1 MTAGKRAPR
10 PASSCAGCFSW
21 GCLPLRPYCGACQSF
36 GVSHEP
42 GECAACRRVVPLK
55 KGYCRLCWMQ
65 ASLEAKG
72 QVTILEPFLRQIR
85 HQQLR
90 FADMQRWG
98 TRIPG
103 RPAGRQGRRV
113 GRPQPQPPQPRPVTG
128 WIQLR
133 LFDASR
139 DYTRFN
145 RRRHADFANP
155 WLARARAAAQAM
167 GEARGWS
174 RRVASGVDRGLVILL
189 SGHADGDEIRYS
201 ELFPALHARGISAER
216 TVEVLAGIGVFRDD
230 RVPAF
235 ETWLDRSLAGLAPG
249 IRADVGHWLRTLR
262 HGGPRSRPRAPETVW
277 AYLRT
282 AAPALAA
289 WSGRYGHLR
298 EVTAEDILAAVG
310 GLTGHERRHALS
322 VLRSLFRHCKKNRT
336 IFRDPAARLRV
347 GQYPRTLILPLH
359 DDDIDQAVQAAR
371 NPADRLVL
379 ALAAIHAARPK
390 AIRELQLG
398 DISLGDRRLTIAG
411 RTRPLDDLTRQ
422 VILDWLSHRRD
433 RWPDTANPHLIINQ
447 QTAMETGP
455 VSKVSLTKSFR
466 GQAATLERLRV
477 HRQLDEALAQ
487 GPDPLH
493 LASVFGLDPKTAI
506 RYAENARQLLIT
518 AAEEQDP
525 ASSGE
530 LLRVI
535 LHVTLGELR
544 LLACPA
550 DERLRH
556 AHPGAGMLTV
566 TAPSGTDGTPAARH
580 GRWRR
585 GRHAARE

>member
-1 MTAGKRAPR
+1 L
-10 PASSCAGCFSW
+10 SW
-21 GCLPLRPYCGACQSF
+21 GCLPLRSFCGACQSF
-36 GVSHEP
+36 AVNHEP
-42 GECAACRRVVPLK
+42 GACAACRRVVPLK

-72 QVTILEPFLRQIR
+72 QVTVLEPFLREIR
-85 HQQLR
+85 HHQLS
-90 FADMQRWG
+90 FAGMQRWG
-98 TRIPG
+98 TRVPG
-103 RPAGRQGRRV
+103 RPAGKQGRRAS
-113 GRPQPQPPQPRPVTG
+113 QPLPRPPQPRPVTG

-139 DYTRFN
+139 DYTRFD
-145 RRRHADFANP
+145 RRRHADYTSP
-155 WLARARAAAQAM
+155 WLAGARAAARTI

-174 RRVASGVDRGLVILL
+174 CRVVSGVDRGLVILL
-189 SGHADGDEIRYS
+189 SGHAAGDEIRYS
-201 ELFPALHARGISAER
+201 ELFPALRARGISVER
-216 TVEVLAGIGVFRDD
+216 TVEVLAQIGVFRDD

-249 IRADVGHWLRTLR
+249 IRADVEHWLRTLR
-262 HGGPRSRPRAPETVW
+262 HGGPRSRPRAPETAW

-282 AAPALAA
+282 TAPALAA

-298 EVTAEDILAAVG
+298 EVTGEDILAAVG

-322 VLRSLFRHCKKNRT
+322 VIRSLFRYCKKNRT

-347 GQYPRTLILPLH
+347 GEYPRSIILPLH

-398 DISLGDRRLTIAG
+398 DVSLGDRRLTIAG

-455 VSKVSLTKSFR
+455 VSKVSLTEAFR
-466 GQAATLERLRV
+466 GQVATLERLRV
-477 HRQLDEALAQ
+477 HRQLDEALIRDRTRCTWPRCSAWIPRPRSATRTTP
-487 GPDPLH
+487 G
-493 LASVFGLDPKTAI
+493 SCSSRRPKNMT
-506 RYAENARQLLIT
+506 
-518 AAEEQDP
+518 P
-525 ASSGE
+525 ATS
-530 LLRVI
+530 
-535 LHVTLGELR
+535 
-544 LLACPA
+544 
-550 DERLRH
+550 
-556 AHPGAGMLTV
+556 PGAGSRSRV
-566 TAPSGTDGTPAARH
+566 GTC
-580 GRWRR
+580 RR
-585 GRHAARE
+585 AHPHR